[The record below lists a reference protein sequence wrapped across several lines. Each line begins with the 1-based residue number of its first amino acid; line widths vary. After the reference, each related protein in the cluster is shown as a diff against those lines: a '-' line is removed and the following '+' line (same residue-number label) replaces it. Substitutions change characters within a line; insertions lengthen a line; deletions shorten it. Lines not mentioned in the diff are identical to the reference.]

1 MINRPVKLTEAEE
14 RASLRQ
20 RAEERFRE
28 RVTETSKTPSPA
40 ETTRLLHELQ
50 VHQIELEMQN
60 EELRHTQEELEVER
74 ERYFDLYDLAPVGY
88 LTIDAN
94 RHITEG
100 NLTAATMLGVGRNE
114 LLHKPL
120 SQFVSPED
128 QNVYYLG
135 SKRLFDSGEV
145 QNWDITLVR
154 GDGFMFSANIQGRT
168 THTGE
173 YRITFQDCSERIL
186 AEESRSQIAAE
197 LSREKVLLRG
207 LIDAISDLIFIKDYE
222 GIYLACN
229 KASAAFTGIPES
241 EQIGR
246 SDFDLFDHKTAQ
258 FIATNDREVLG
269 SGKCV
274 QTEEWMTSHDGSRVL
289 LDVLKAP
296 IFGRDGFVHGLVGI
310 CRDMTERKQTEE
322 ELVRSREAAQVAT
335 IAKSQFLAT
344 MSHEIRTPMNGVI
357 TILDLL
363 LHSGLTPKQ
372 REYVELAK
380 KSGSDL
386 IYLLSDILDLSKIE
400 ADRLEPE
407 ISTFELRPVIAEI
420 VSMLTPEAGGK
431 GLELVS
437 SIDSDVPEAFKGD
450 RVRLRQIITNLISNA
465 VKFTHK
471 GSVALHIENVSA
483 EGEIATLRFLVRD
496 SGIGI
501 PADKLEQI
509 FETFTQADSST
520 TRKYGGTGLGLAI
533 CKRLAELLGGSIG
546 VESNEGE
553 GSTFWFTV
561 VMEKQAER
569 RDAQSRVFQP
579 GRTDRRD
586 ITTKPDAANRILL
599 TEDDPTAR
607 KILPL
612 LLENCGYQ
620 VDVAKD
626 GMEALLALEN
636 NDYALVLMDCM
647 MPEMSGYQ
655 VTTVIR
661 NPASAVRQH
670 DIPVIA
676 LTGNASQQDRDRC
689 LAVGMNEHLPKPLIF
704 DDLLAVLQNV
714 LVK

>member
-1 MINRPVKLTEAEE
+1 MINRPAKLTEAEE

-60 EELRHTQEELEVER
+60 EELRRTQEELEAER

-94 RHITEG
+94 RQITEV

-114 LLHKPL
+114 LFHKPL

-128 QNVYYLG
+128 QSSYYLG
-135 SKRLFDSGEV
+135 SKRLFDSGEM

-154 GDGFMFSANIQGRT
+154 GDGFMFSANIQGRS

-186 AEESRSQIAAE
+186 AEESRSLIAAE

-207 LIDAISDLIFIKDYE
+207 LIDSISDLIFIKDHD
-222 GIYLACN
+222 GVYLACN
-229 KASAAFTGIPES
+229 KATVAFTGVPETD
-241 EQIGR
+241 QIGR

-258 FIATNDREVLG
+258 FIAAKDREVLG
-269 SGKCV
+269 SGKSV
-274 QTEEWMTSHDGSRVL
+274 QTEEWMTSHDGSIVL
-289 LDVLKAP
+289 LDMLKSP
-296 IFGRDGFVHGLVGI
+296 IFGSDGHVHGLVGI
-310 CRDMTERKQTEE
+310 GRDITERKRIEE
-322 ELVRSREAAQVAT
+322 ELIRSREAAQVAT

-344 MSHEIRTPMNGVI
+344 MSHEIRTPMNGVT

-400 ADRLEPE
+400 ADRLELE
-407 ISTFELRPVIAEI
+407 ISTFELRPVIADI
-420 VSMLTPEAGGK
+420 VGMLSPEAGGK

-437 SIDSDVPEAFKGD
+437 SIDSDVPEVFKGD
-450 RVRLRQIITNLISNA
+450 RGRLRQILTNLISNA

-471 GSVALHIENVSA
+471 GSVTLHIENVST
-483 EGEIATLRFLVRD
+483 EGESATLRFLVRD

-533 CKRLAELLGGSIG
+533 CKRLTELLGGSIG
-546 VESNEGE
+546 VESSEGE

-561 VMEKQAER
+561 VMEKQTER
-569 RDAQSRVFQP
+569 RDVKSRVFQP
-579 GRTDRRD
+579 DRTNRRD
-586 ITTKPDAANRILL
+586 ISTRPDAANRILL

-612 LLENCGYQ
+612 LLENCGYR

-661 NPASAVRQH
+661 NPASAVRRH

-676 LTGNASQQDRDRC
+676 LTGNASQEDRDRC

-704 DDLLAVLQNV
+704 DDLLALLQNL